1 MTTKE
6 HYEAAI
12 GTLEYWNNCGSEW
25 NYSTIN
31 DKIFKIAL
39 CVKFKGVLY
48 RVVNKYAKGREYAD
62 RRAIQWCILR
72 YLSTLMGS
80 DYYPR
85 IMLLDNKEA
94 VKLLSNLLNVAKLTM
109 HFDATSKN
117 PTEPTYKW
125 ELNKEEAD
133 SILVAIENEHKQKY
147 PNETLADQKK
157 LVRKW
162 KDGCWWRK

>member
-72 YLSTLMGS
+72 YLSTQNSPCILMPQAKILQSQPINGS
-80 DYYPR
+80 
-85 IMLLDNKEA
+85 
-94 VKLLSNLLNVAKLTM
+94 
-109 HFDATSKN
+109 
-117 PTEPTYKW
+117 
-125 ELNKEEAD
+125 
-133 SILVAIENEHKQKY
+133 
-147 PNETLADQKK
+147 
-157 LVRKW
+157 
-162 KDGCWWRK
+162 